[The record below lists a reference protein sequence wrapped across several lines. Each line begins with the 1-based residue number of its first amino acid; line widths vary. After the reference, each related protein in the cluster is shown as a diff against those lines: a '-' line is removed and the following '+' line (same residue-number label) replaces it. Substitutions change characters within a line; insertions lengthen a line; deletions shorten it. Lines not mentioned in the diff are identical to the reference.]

1 MIFVGAGGITDTE
14 SYTFSDVESDKEER
28 MTVRADNLGSL
39 LRPPYLLDARHDGLS
54 PDELRAVEDRA
65 IEEAIKLQEDVGLQV
80 VTDGE
85 YRRRF
90 FFSTVEVLLEGID
103 PLGFVRHHRDEDGVQ
118 HELRTP
124 TPVARLKR
132 LGTLADYEVEFLRP
146 RTKKLVK
153 VTMPPPSLLVN
164 YFTDG
169 VSDKAYK
176 DREEY
181 REHLMQLLNEDA
193 KALVAAGVDHI
204 QLDAPHYAYIQKL
217 VKDVTDRNATLRHLV
232 ETDNAVFDGIEGVTK
247 SLHICR
253 GNDRSHYT
261 GTEPYDDFAAAIF
274 PHTAADRL
282 LLEYDDERSG
292 GFSPLR
298 HAREDQTVVLGLV
311 TTKRS
316 DMESPDE
323 LKQRIEEASR
333 YMPLERL
340 ALSTQCGF
348 GSNAEGNAISY
359 EAQRAKLELVVQVA
373 TDVWGH
379 A

>member
-1 MIFVGAGGITDTE
+1 
-14 SYTFSDVESDKEER
+14 

-39 LRPPYLLDARHDGLS
+39 LRPPYLLDARHDSLA
-54 PDELRAVEDRA
+54 PEQLREVEDRA
-65 IEEAIKLQEDVGLQV
+65 IEEVIRLQEDVGLPV

-103 PLGFVRHHRDEDGVQ
+103 PLGFVRHHRDADGVQ

-124 TPVARLKR
+124 TPVARLR
-132 LGTLADYEVEFLRP
+132 RISTLADYEVAFARP
-146 RTKKLVK
+146 RTKKLLK

-169 VSDKAYK
+169 VSDKAYA
-176 DREEY
+176 DREAY
-181 REHLMQLLNEDA
+181 REHLIELFNEDA
-193 KALVAAGVDHI
+193 KALAAAGVDHI

-217 VKDVTDRNATLRHLV
+217 IPDVTDRNATLRHLV
-232 ETDNAVFDGIEGVTK
+232 ETDNRVFDGVEGVTK

-253 GNDRSHYT
+253 GNDRSHFT
-261 GTEPYDDFAAAIF
+261 GTEPYDEFAAAIF

-316 DMESPDE
+316 DMETEDE
-323 LKQRIEEASR
+323 LKARIEEASQ
-333 YMPLERL
+333 YVPLDRL

-359 EAQRAKLELVVQVA
+359 EAQRAKLELVVKVA

>member
-1 MIFVGAGGITDTE
+1 
-14 SYTFSDVESDKEER
+14 

-39 LRPPYLLDARHDGLS
+39 LRPPYLLDARHDSLT

-65 IEEAIKLQEDVGLQV
+65 IEEALQLQEDAGLTI

-103 PLGFVRHHRDEDGVQ
+103 PLGFVRHHRDADGVQ

-132 LGTLADYEVEFLRP
+132 LGTLADYEVAFLRP
-146 RTKKLVK
+146 RTQRLVK

-169 VSDKAYK
+169 VSDKAYA
-176 DREEY
+176 DREAY
-181 REHLMQLLNEDA
+181 REHLIELLNEDA
-193 KALVAAGVDHI
+193 RALAAAGVDHI

-217 VKDVTDRNATLRHLV
+217 VADVTDRNATLRRLV
-232 ETDNAVFDGIEGVTK
+232 ETDNRVFDGVEGVTK

-253 GNDRSHYT
+253 GNDRSHFT
-261 GTEPYDDFAAAIF
+261 GTEPYDEFAAAIF
-274 PHTAADRL
+274 PHTVADRL

-292 GFSPLR
+292 GFAPLR

-316 DMESPDE
+316 DMESADE

-333 YMPLERL
+333 HMPLERL

-348 GSNAEGNAISY
+348 GSNAEGNAITWD
-359 EAQRAKLELVVQVA
+359 AQRAKLELVVQVA
-373 TDVWGH
+373 TDVWGN